1 VELNEFLED
10 ILSDVPGIKFILVT
24 DERGDIKAVLTDPRY
39 EELKNKAS
47 SLSVSSLAIYGALKV
62 AGDDFQIGKPILLLS
77 KYEEGILAIFS
88 INKSENITFIII
100 AAEPTIS
107 LGLLNYI
114 ATKTLE
120 LVEGK

>member
-1 VELNEFLED
+1 MELNEFLED

>member
-1 VELNEFLED
+1 MELNEFLED

-62 AGDDFQIGKPILLLS
+62 AGDDFQIGKPILVLS

>member
-10 ILSDVPGIKFILVT
+10 ILSDVPGIKFILIT
-24 DERGDIKAVLTDPRY
+24 DERGDIKAVLTNQGYD
-39 EELKNKAS
+39 ELKSKAS

-62 AGDDFQIGKPILLLS
+62 AGDDFQIGKPMLLLS

-88 INKSENITFIII
+88 INENESITFIII

-114 ATKTLE
+114 VARTLK